1 MLRTLLP
8 SAFAIAM
15 LGAIETLLSAVVADG
30 LAGTRHDPDSELLAL
45 GIGNMVVPFF
55 GGIPATGA
63 IARTATNIRY
73 GGRSPIASMVHALAI
88 LGAVLAFAPLL
99 GYLPMAAL
107 AALLLLV
114 AWNMADVEHFV
125 HTLKAAPKSDVA
137 VLLTCYGLTVSFD
150 MVVGVSAGVVL
161 ASFMFMRRMAEV
173 TEGHLSTASSTGG
186 RLGLPGPLPPGVVV
200 YDINGP
206 LFFGAAQK
214 AMGTLGII
222 GDKTR
227 AVILRLENVPTMDA
241 TGLVALESAI
251 EQLEKHGCRAILSG
265 ALPQP
270 LALIKKGNLYLHE
283 RLTICA
289 TIEQALA
296 ASAGPPGTDLTLK
309 PIAVN

>member
-1 MLRTLLP
+1 
-8 SAFAIAM
+8 
-15 LGAIETLLSAVVADG
+15 
-30 LAGTRHDPDSELLAL
+30 
-45 GIGNMVVPFF
+45 
-55 GGIPATGA
+55 
-63 IARTATNIRY
+63 
-73 GGRSPIASMVHALAI
+73 
-88 LGAVLAFAPLL
+88 
-99 GYLPMAAL
+99 
-107 AALLLLV
+107 
-114 AWNMADVEHFV
+114 
-125 HTLKAAPKSDVA
+125 
-137 VLLTCYGLTVSFD
+137 
-150 MVVGVSAGVVL
+150 
-161 ASFMFMRRMAEV
+161 MFMRRMAEV
-173 TEGHLSTASSTGG
+173 TEGHLSIGEQ
-186 RLGLPGPLPPGVVV
+186 LGLPGPLPPGVVV